1 MRQSMSHQG
10 ESSLQEFQHFLE
22 RLHSK
27 INKESNNILITT
39 KIKKVVDIHPNAK
52 DVKKKILMFEIREKV
67 EKNPIAFV
75 VNEEV
80 EELEGI

>member
-1 MRQSMSHQG
+1 M
-10 ESSLQEFQHFLE
+10 
-22 RLHSK
+22 
-27 INKESNNILITT
+27 
-39 KIKKVVDIHPNAK
+39 DIHPNAK